1 MEVELVRAAKIGLG
15 KVRHSAEETGSVEGL
30 GQLKDLLK
38 LEYLEGVVLKSAAGG
53 QRLELW
59 RGCS

>member
-1 MEVELVRAAKIGLG
+1 MEVELVRAGKIGLG
-15 KVRHSAEETGSVEGL
+15 KVRHSVEVTGSMEGL

-38 LEYLEGVVLKSAAGG
+38 LEYLEGVVLKSGG
-53 QRLELW
+53 GSQKLELW